1 MITFKILKRSKKS
14 NARLGV
20 LKTPHGEV
28 ETPAFVPVATQATV
42 KTLNSE
48 EVPLTG
54 TQLLIANTFHL
65 HLKPGEHIVKKHR
78 GLHNFMNWQGPLMTD
93 SAGFQVFSLGFGR
106 DHGVGKILRDP
117 NINTISPGQKPKNV
131 TITQDGVWFRSPVDG
146 KKLFIGPKE
155 SIRIQEQLGADIIF
169 AFDECTSPLSD
180 YGYNKKALE
189 KTHAWA
195 RICLQTKKSSQ
206 ALYGIVQGGKFKDL
220 RKESA
225 QYIGSLPFD
234 GFGIG
239 GEFGDSKKTMIQ
251 MLRWTLKNLPL
262 EKPKHLLGIG
272 HLEDIPL
279 VIQEGAD
286 TFDCIVPTHYARH
299 GYAFINQRS
308 KIKNQND
315 KFKFKKIDLNKK
327 SMLKELEPLDSM
339 CDCFVCR
346 NYTRSYLS
354 HLMRAK
360 EITALRLLTFHNLH
374 LFNRYVSMLRSQI
387 KKGVL

>member
-1 MITFKILKRSKKS
+1 MITFRILKQSKRS

-20 LKTPHGEV
+20 LQTSHGEV
-28 ETPAFVPVATQATV
+28 KTPAFVPVATQAAV

-48 EVPLTG
+48 EIPLTG

-65 HLKPGEHIVKKHR
+65 HLKPGERIVKKNG
-78 GLHNFMNWQGPLMTD
+78 GLHDFMNWQRPLMTD
-93 SAGFQVFSLGFGR
+93 SAGFQVFSLGFGK
-106 DHGVGKILRDP
+106 DHGVGKILRAP
-117 NINTISPGQKPKNV
+117 NTNAISLGQKPKNV
-131 TITQDGVWFRSPVDG
+131 KITNEGVWFQSPVDG
-146 KKLFIGPKE
+146 AKLFIGPKE
-155 SIRIQEQLGADIIF
+155 SMRIQEELGADIIF

-180 YGYNKKALE
+180 HAYNERALE

-195 RICLQTKKSSQ
+195 RVCLQTKKSRQ
-206 ALYGIVQGGKFKDL
+206 ALYGIVQGGKYKDL
-220 RKESA
+220 REKSA

-251 MLRWTLKNLPL
+251 MLRWTLVNLPV

-279 VIQEGAD
+279 IIQEGVD

-299 GYAFINQRS
+299 GYAFVNQES
-308 KIKNQND
+308 KVKSQSG
-315 KFKFKKIDLNKK
+315 KTKFKKVDVSKK
-327 SMLKELEPLDSM
+327 SMLKDLKPLDPM
-339 CDCFVCR
+339 CDCFVCKH
-346 NYTRSYLS
+346 YTRSYLS

-360 EITALRLLTFHNLH
+360 EITALRLLTFHNLYI
-374 LFNRYVSMLRSQI
+374 FNSYVAMIREQI
-387 KKGVL
+387 RKGVV